1 MTYKVYDTCSLL
13 LNPDHLFQQDEFKV
27 VISSITLDEIENIKT
42 AYNKDAETKY
52 SARKLTKLL
61 EQYDGCYEILL
72 YKKTNDALIEE
83 YNCELTNDMKIIVSA
98 KLFRQDHPFD
108 TVIFVTNDLC
118 CKHFARLYFDG
129 PVESYQEE
137 KYEYDGYKEVYLSD
151 EEMSYFYSHPEENTY
166 GLYINQYLIVYNA
179 ANKI

>member
-83 YNCELTNDMKIIVSA
+83 YNCELTNDMKIIISA
-98 KLFRQDHPFD
+98 ELFRANHPFD
-108 TVIFVTNDLC
+108 TIIFVTNAEGVVSIMLND
-118 CKHFARLYFDG
+118 
-129 PVESYQEE
+129 ESSHLV
-137 KYEYDGYKEVYLSD
+137 KEVGSQFIYCVAP
-151 EEMSYFYSHPEENTY
+151 FFKFFFGFPT
-166 GLYINQYLIVYNA
+166 A
-179 ANKI
+179 